1 MTEFIKNA
9 VIIVMGLIVGF
20 IVSAYVFYFVGMTMS
35 LAANVALGMEGEA
48 LAQIF
53 AWIGV
58 GIAAAIFVVISAIAI
73 KDANEAKAVHIS
85 TEEFE
90 RIFGREG
97 DN

>member
-1 MTEFIKNA
+1 MTEFIKNV
-9 VIIVMGLIVGF
+9 VIIVIGLIAGF
-20 IVSAYVFYFVGMTMS
+20 IASAYVFYFVGMTMS
-35 LAANVALGMEGEA
+35 LTAGIALGMEGEA

-58 GIAAAIFVVISAIAI
+58 GIAAAIFVMISAIAI

-90 RIFGREG
+90 RMFGRED